1 MKFNSILLSIA
12 LLTSAS
18 PAFSK
23 EVTCNFTSWKGA
35 TSEEASISWVG
46 TGFIADAKKARVR
59 KVYNGNKQAWTKVTV
74 KKTNKFTTFVYRTK
88 NEANDKGE
96 KVDRRYGYRVYETGK
111 CNVTFTTQ
119 KYTPIIATGRL
130 N

>member
-1 MKFNSILLSIA
+1 MKLNSILLSIA

-35 TSEEASISWVG
+35 KTEEASISWVG
-46 TGFIADAKKARVR
+46 TGFIADDKKARVR
-59 KVYNGNKQAWTKVTV
+59 KVYNGDKQAWTKVTV
-74 KKTNKFTTFVYRTK
+74 KKTNKFTTFIYHTK
-88 NEANDKGE
+88 NETNTNGE
-96 KVDRRYGYRVYETGK
+96 KINRRYGYRVYKTGK

-130 N
+130 K